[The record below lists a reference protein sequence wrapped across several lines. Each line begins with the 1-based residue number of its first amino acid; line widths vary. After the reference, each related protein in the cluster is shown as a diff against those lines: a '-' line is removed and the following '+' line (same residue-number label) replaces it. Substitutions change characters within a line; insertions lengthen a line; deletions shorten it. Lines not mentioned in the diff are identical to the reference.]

1 MLNKVRLLTPGP
13 TPLPE
18 RVRLVLAK
26 DMIHHRKSEF
36 KAVMGRVQERLR
48 VLFGTDDVVLPL
60 SCSGTGAMTAAVYS
74 LFTPGQRVLVVEGG
88 KFGQRWREIAVSR
101 GLEVTTIE
109 VPWGEAVDPQAVATA
124 LKADPGIAAVL
135 IQHSETS
142 TGVLHPVEEVARIT
156 RDTDTLLLVDGISA
170 VSLAPCPM
178 DQWGIDCLVT
188 GSQKGLMLPPGL
200 ALLALSPRAWKRAE
214 SVTPGCFYF
223 NLPKERAKVAQGQT
237 LFTSAVNLVVG
248 LDESLDM
255 LLENGLEAIYAKQWA
270 LTMLTRT
277 GVAAMGLELYAKT
290 HFAWG
295 ITSVMLPAGVDG
307 TEVLRIA
314 MDNYG
319 VCMAGGQDHM
329 KGRMVRIGHM
339 GWVDWADLVAGLH
352 ALNRGIIEAGGHCG
366 SRDYLE
372 EALAAYRAAL
382 AGKPGEVPRLVHS

>member
-109 VPWGEAVDPQAVATA
+109 VPWGEAVDPQAVAAA

-223 NLPKERAKVAQGQT
+223 NLPKERAKIAQGQT

-248 LDESLDM
+248 LDESLEM

-270 LTMLTRT
+270 LTMLARS

-372 EALAAYRAAL
+372 EALAAYRMAL
-382 AGKPGEVPRLVHS
+382 AGKPGEPLPLIHS

>member
-48 VLFGTDDVVLPL
+48 VLFGTADVVLPL

-88 KFGQRWREIAVSR
+88 KFGQRWREIALSR
-101 GLEVTTIE
+101 GLEVTTLE

-124 LKADPGIAAVL
+124 LKADPGIVAVL

-223 NLPKERAKVAQGQT
+223 NLPKERAKIAQGQT

-248 LDESLDM
+248 LDESLEM

-270 LTMLTRT
+270 LTMLART
-277 GVAAMGLELYAKT
+277 GVTAMGLELYAKT

-372 EALAAYRAAL
+372 EALAAYRMAL
-382 AGKPGEVPRLVHS
+382 AGKPGEPLPLIHS

>member
-109 VPWGEAVDPQAVATA
+109 VPWGEAVDPQAVAAA

-223 NLPKERAKVAQGQT
+223 NLPKERAKIAQGQT

-248 LDESLDM
+248 LDESLEM
-255 LLENGLEAIYAKQWA
+255 LLENGLEAIYA
-270 LTMLTRT
+270 

-372 EALAAYRAAL
+372 EALAAYRMAL
-382 AGKPGEVPRLVHS
+382 AGKPGEPLPLIHS

>member
-1 MLNKVRLLTPGP
+1 M
-13 TPLPE
+13 
-18 RVRLVLAK
+18 
-26 DMIHHRKSEF
+26 H
-36 KAVMGRVQERLR
+36 
-48 VLFGTDDVVLPL
+48 
-60 SCSGTGAMTAAVYS
+60 
-74 LFTPGQRVLVVEGG
+74 
-88 KFGQRWREIAVSR
+88 
-101 GLEVTTIE
+101 
-109 VPWGEAVDPQAVATA
+109 
-124 LKADPGIAAVL
+124 
-135 IQHSETS
+135 
-142 TGVLHPVEEVARIT
+142 
-156 RDTDTLLLVDGISA
+156 
-170 VSLAPCPM
+170 
-178 DQWGIDCLVT
+178 QWGIDCLVP

-214 SVTPGCFYF
+214 SITPGCFYF
-223 NLPKERAKVAQGQT
+223 NLPKERAKIAQGQT

-248 LDESLDM
+248 LDESLEM

-270 LTMLTRT
+270 LTMLARA

-372 EALAAYRAAL
+372 EALAAYRMAL
-382 AGKPGEVPRLVHS
+382 AGKPGEPLPLIHS

>member
-48 VLFGTDDVVLPL
+48 VLFGTADVVLPL

-88 KFGQRWREIAVSR
+88 KFGQRWREIALSR
-101 GLEVTTIE
+101 GLEVTTLE

-223 NLPKERAKVAQGQT
+223 NLPKERAKIAQGQT

-248 LDESLDM
+248 LDESLEM

-270 LTMLTRT
+270 LTMLARA

-339 GWVDWADLVAGLH
+339 GWVDWADLAAGLH

-372 EALAAYRAAL
+372 EALAAYRMAL
-382 AGKPGEVPRLVHS
+382 AGKPGEPLPLIHS